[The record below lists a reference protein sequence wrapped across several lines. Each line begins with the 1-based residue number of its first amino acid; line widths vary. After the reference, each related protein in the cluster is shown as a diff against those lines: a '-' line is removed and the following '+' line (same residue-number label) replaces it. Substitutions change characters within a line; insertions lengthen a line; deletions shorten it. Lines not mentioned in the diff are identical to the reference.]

1 MFVFLLSILLISFSF
16 SSHLTI
22 NVTERYHTFEPNSG
36 RVVQVVEGKRSQSLM
51 ATPVYVD
58 EDEVVNDSENDIS
71 RRLER
76 STLSPV
82 PQAHCTAKRL
92 DGHQSLASATGE
104 THVPYHVCL

>member
-1 MFVFLLSILLISFSF
+1 MLVFLLSILFISFSF

-58 EDEVVNDSENDIS
+58 EDEVVVTTVRNRMYS
-71 RRLER
+71 
-76 STLSPV
+76 
-82 PQAHCTAKRL
+82 K
-92 DGHQSLASATGE
+92 SLTI
-104 THVPYHVCL
+104 HHH